1 MTGITASRIH
11 AHTIVGASMGV
22 RVAKDLVFDLIHINK
37 FPLSFV
43 ILNILCTTVSDDS
56 LLPVILFILIIFR
69 VHTGR

>member
-11 AHTIVGASMGV
+11 AHTIVGVSMGV

-43 ILNILCTTVSDDS
+43 ILNIQYPTILCY
-56 LLPVILFILIIFR
+56 L
-69 VHTGR
+69 